1 MYAID
6 QAEMSMSGKVIT
18 GINGHRFSTRNMR
31 EQAGVQ
37 NTRIVI
43 RTTFKMY
50 MTNTAGTWSTF
61 AGITT
66 AIPINID

>member
-18 GINGHRFSTRNMR
+18 GINGRRFSTRNMR

-50 MTNTAGTWSTF
+50 MTNTRELGRLLRELPQQF
-61 AGITT
+61 Q
-66 AIPINID
+66 